1 MLTSFATKNSGYTY
15 YQGYNYIGE
24 IFLMTYGKQIGYVF
38 IERLAWL
45 FFKEY
50 FMEETFKTKITD
62 RLRSIFNIMT
72 DFYPNALRILRVEES
87 DDDSLVGKFAF
98 MLSWLLC
105 WYSYKISDVN
115 IIMRIFDYL
124 ICNDDCAIE

>member
-1 MLTSFATKNSGYTY
+1 
-15 YQGYNYIGE
+15 
-24 IFLMTYGKQIGYVF
+24 
-38 IERLAWL
+38 
-45 FFKEY
+45 
-50 FMEETFKTKITD
+50 
-62 RLRSIFNIMT
+62 MT
-72 DFYPNALRILRVEES
+72 DFYPNALRILRFEES

-124 ICNDDCAIE
+124 ICNDDEAIEWLTACVIGTMFDNTEIDHNSPVSPDLSLCFPNLIAGRTSGL